1 MLRKFL
7 VLGLAMALSVPALPA
22 AAGSDQTANF
32 AILYGLDSTD
42 PIYCVVTGN
51 NGNPFGGPIQ
61 GLKNIT
67 TTGSSA
73 TTDAVTASDAPFKSV
88 VAGDLL
94 MVAKPD
100 GTTLLRVVI
109 SKASNDQVVVNS
121 AWDLSQ
127 TGGWGFTYLKTICGT
142 AATDGWIDVSNAD
155 SFDITFELDQVNA
168 TGGVNVQV
176 QCMTAGVNAS
186 PVQVFPACTSGS
198 CNTVQNYAT
207 AGVAG
212 ATTVAV
218 SFPYQ
223 KCRVAVD
230 IATADD
236 GDDLTTNEERI
247 DISITKHLSSR

>member
-1 MLRKFL
+1 MLRKLLTLAGLFL
-7 VLGLAMALSVPALPA
+7 ASALPA

-51 NGNPFGGPIQ
+51 NGSPFGGPIQ
-61 GLKNIT
+61 SLKNIT

-127 TGGWGFTYLKTICGT
+127 TGGWGFTYLKTTCGT

-168 TGGVNVQV
+168 TGGINMRVE
-176 QCMTAGVNAS
+176 CLAAGVNAS
-186 PVQVFPACTSGS
+186 PVQVFPACSSGA
-198 CNTVQNYAT
+198 CDTVQNYTT
-207 AGVAG
+207 AGIAS

-218 SFPYQ
+218 SFPFQ
-223 KCRVAVD
+223 KCRVGID
-230 IATADD
+230 IHTADD
-236 GDDLTTNEERI
+236 GGDLTTNEERI
-247 DISITKHLSSR
+247 DISLTKHLSSR